1 MTQDEPV
8 LFWTTEPRFGC
19 SQPVRSGD
27 LLRVKWDTPKISI
40 GSPFLVLGASK
51 DNLRFNS
58 GHELWPESAFGI
70 AGGDP
75 CWVPVDW
82 LEVIVETR

>member
-1 MTQDEPV
+1 MAQDEPV

-27 LLRVKWDTPKISI
+27 LLRLKWNSSKFSK
-40 GSPFLVLGASK
+40 GSAFLVLGASK
-51 DNLRFNS
+51 DNLKFNS

-70 AGGDP
+70 AGGET
-75 CWVPVDW
+75 CWVPVDC
-82 LEVIVETR
+82 LEVIVDPS